1 MLHSD
6 CALQSECGVSDSDA
20 PDSLQRGAHCSYTR
34 SRPPIAL
41 TPLATLVGGA
51 SVNPSGWHK
60 DAKRI
65 VQIRR
70 KLWPRIK
77 NTETDTQIQ
86 RQAASL
92 RAGLTLNTRPIVVGN
107 TGDNSI
113 SSYRLHAQQLSYVM
127 AVVDATP
134 ICHLYGVAR
143 WQPSTNDGRL
153 ATHPSSTTV

>member
-1 MLHSD
+1 MLHSH
-6 CALQSECGVSDSDA
+6 CALQSECGVSDSDY
-20 PDSLQRGAHCSYTR
+20 SLQRGAHYSYTR

-113 SSYRLHAQQLSYVM
+113 SSYRLHAQQLSYVPM

-143 WQPSTNDGRL
+143 WQPSTNDGP
-153 ATHPSSTTV
+153 TCNTP